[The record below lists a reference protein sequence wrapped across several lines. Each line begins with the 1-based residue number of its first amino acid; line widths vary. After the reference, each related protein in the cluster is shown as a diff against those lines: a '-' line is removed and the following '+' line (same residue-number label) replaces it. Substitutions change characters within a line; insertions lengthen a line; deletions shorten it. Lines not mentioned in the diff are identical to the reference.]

1 MTTSS
6 TMTFMEKLRVELL
19 KNWTFP
25 IITALLCSSVFA
37 ASHLFIYYGTGIFS
51 EIAVAQMLVDG
62 VATGDYAAAAG
73 FAAGFLIA
81 RVLEGPLVGILDLG
95 GSIQTGVG
103 IGVPA
108 ILLSAGIEAPLKS
121 FPLALITGAA
131 IGIVMGALI
140 LGVKKT
146 MPENMAASGTNVMMG
161 AGNATGRYLGPLVV
175 LSAINYSIPAGIGA
189 LVGAAIFFKLDK
201 AIVGGAILGAM
212 LLAVIFPLPPV
223 V

>member
-1 MTTSS
+1 MD
-6 TMTFMEKLRVELL
+6 KLRGALL

-25 IITALLCSSVFA
+25 IITALLCSAVFA

-51 EIAVAQMLVDG
+51 EIAVAQMLADG

-108 ILLSAGIEAPLKS
+108 ILLSAG
-121 FPLALITGAA
+121 
-131 IGIVMGALI
+131 
-140 LGVKKT
+140 
-146 MPENMAASGTNVMMG
+146 
-161 AGNATGRYLGPLVV
+161 
-175 LSAINYSIPAGIGA
+175 
-189 LVGAAIFFKLDK
+189 
-201 AIVGGAILGAM
+201 
-212 LLAVIFPLPPV
+212 
-223 V
+223 

>member
-1 MTTSS
+1 MD
-6 TMTFMEKLRVELL
+6 KLRGALL

-25 IITALLCSSVFA
+25 IITALLCSAVFA

-51 EIAVAQMLVDG
+51 EIAVAQMLADG

-121 FPLALITGAA
+121 FPLALLTGAA
-131 IGIVMGALI
+131 IGIAMGALI
-140 LGVKKT
+140 IGVKKT

-189 LVGAAIFFKLDK
+189 LIGAAIFFKLDK

-212 LLAVIFPLPPV
+212 LLAVIFPIPPV